1 MLSVLLAG
9 ALTLVLGFVVGWL
22 GAWIASLRVPG
33 AAMSSLWGRVLLVAG
48 VLAVILFAL
57 VASPLGRLPAS
68 ADRSV
73 SMAPTRVL
81 TSTPYPSLTPY
92 PTGTPYPTQTPLPTF
107 TPYPTFTLVPTTV
120 PTATPT
126 ATATAMATA
135 KATSTATPEPTAT
148 ATSTSAARAAG
159 ESTLTPAFDGLP
171 VTGQPLRTAMSLAI
185 VAALGTLLVGAGVW
199 EARRRR

>member
-1 MLSVLLAG
+1 MSSVLVAG
-9 ALTLVLGFVVGWL
+9 ALTLVLGFVIGWL
-22 GAWIASLRVPG
+22 GAWIASLRVSG
-33 AAMSSLWGRVLLVAG
+33 AAMSSLWSRVLLVAG

-57 VASPLGRLPAS
+57 VVSPLGRLPAV
-68 ADRSV
+68 ADRGV

-107 TPYPTFTLVPTTV
+107 TPYPTFTLVPTSA

-126 ATATAMATA
+126 ATATAT
-135 KATSTATPEPTAT
+135 ATSTATPEPTAT
-148 ATSTSAARAAG
+148 ATSTAG
-159 ESTLTPAFDGLP
+159 AGGAPTATPAFDGLP
-171 VTGQPLRTAMSLAI
+171 ITGQSVRAAMSLAI
-185 VAALGTLLVGAGVW
+185 VAALGALLVGAGAW